1 MIEHLIFIPVVIPKS
16 PCHVMS
22 LINCLWKKITP
33 AGQESDT
40 RCCHI
45 SHAPAR
51 RIISCRAMRRPLTV
65 TCLCLNRKVASQKAA
80 DFARVGWSSKE
91 RATAS
96 QFHAAPHIWILGSLL
111 SVFFW
116 AVTFQLH
123 IWSFY
128 KGFRVSNPP
137 PPQTTRSPCGGRT
150 ITDNFSLISYEGLR
164 LIPFN
169 PSAICSPVRCV
180 RD

>member
-1 MIEHLIFIPVVIPKS
+1 MLPHLARAGAS
-16 PCHVMS
+16 HNLLQSDAEAAHSHMS
-22 LINCLWKKITP
+22 VFKPEGC
-33 AGQESDT
+33 
-40 RCCHI
+40 
-45 SHAPAR
+45 
-51 RIISCRAMRRPLTV
+51 V
-65 TCLCLNRKVASQKAA
+65 TNPPPPQKAA

-150 ITDNFSLISYEGLR
+150 ITDNFSLISYEGLH